1 MRITILAAGSRGDV
15 QPYVALGLGLE
26 RAGHRVTVAASL
38 VFESFV
44 RDYGLAF
51 APVQANIQE
60 FLKQPQVQQLLRH
73 PNPVRLFRDFG
84 PLFESL
90 MGAFDDFWRASQGA
104 DALVVSPGAL
114 GGYDCAERLG
124 IPAFLALLQPLNPTD
139 AFPTFFLPYRLPLG
153 PFTALYNRASHR
165 LFEQAL
171 WQAVRAHLNRWR
183 QATLGL
189 PALGIL
195 TDPYRRMRD
204 AGVPF
209 LFGYSPTLVPK
220 PHDWAA
226 EHAVTGY
233 WFLDTPPGWQ
243 PPVELAR
250 FLDAGPPPVYV
261 GFGSMSDEK
270 PETLTR
276 IALDALNVT
285 GQRGILHT
293 GWSGLGGGGL
303 PDTVLQ
309 VGSVPHDWL
318 FPQMVAVVH
327 HGGAGTTGAGLR
339 AGVPSILTPFMMDQ
353 FAWAKAVTDLGAGP
367 PCIPVKTLTAD
378 KLAAAI
384 HAAVGDE
391 SLRRRAAEL
400 GAIVRAED
408 GVGRAV
414 ETIHRYLKE
423 AEK

>member
-15 QPYVALGLGLE
+15 QPTIALGLGLQ
-26 RAGHRVTVAASL
+26 RAGHCVTVAASL

-51 APVQANIQE
+51 APVHANIQE

-124 IPAFLALLQPLNPTD
+124 IPVFLALLQPLNPTD

-171 WQAVRAHLNRWR
+171 WQAVRVHLNRWR

-195 TDPYRRMRD
+195 ADPYRRMRN
-204 AGVPF
+204 ARVPF

-233 WFLDTPPGWQ
+233 WFLDAPPGWQ

-250 FLDAGPPPVYV
+250 FLEAGAPPVYV

-270 PETLTR
+270 PEALTHM
-276 IALDALNVT
+276 ALDALKMT
-285 GQRGILHT
+285 GQRGVLHT
-293 GWSGLGGGGL
+293 GWTGLGGADL
-303 PDTVLQ
+303 PSTVLQ
-309 VGSVPHDWL
+309 TGSIPHDWL
-318 FPQMVAVVH
+318 FPRMAAVVH
-327 HGGAGTTGAGLR
+327 HGGAGTTGAGLH

-367 PCIPVKTLTAD
+367 PCMPVKTLTAD
-378 KLAAAI
+378 KLAAALR
-384 HAAVGDE
+384 AAVSDK

-408 GVGRAV
+408 GVGCAV
-414 ETIHRYLKE
+414 ETIQQYLKE